1 MRKHIA
7 SALQVGGILSV
18 SAGFGLLSLYAG
30 LISLG
35 VGLVALGVA
44 TERES

>member
-1 MRKHIA
+1 MRKRIA
-7 SALQVGGILSV
+7 AALQVSGVLSV
-18 SAGFGLLSLYAG
+18 SAGFGLLNLWAG

-35 VGLVALGVA
+35 VGLIALGVA